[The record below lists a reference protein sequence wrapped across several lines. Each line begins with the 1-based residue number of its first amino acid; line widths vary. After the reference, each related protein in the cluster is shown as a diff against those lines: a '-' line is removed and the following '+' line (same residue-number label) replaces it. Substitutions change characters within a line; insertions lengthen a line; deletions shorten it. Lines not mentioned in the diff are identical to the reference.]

1 MRRVPPRSTVRACV
15 ALALGVLVAGAVAT
29 PEPIADGGVRA
40 WVAHWTLPHCLT
52 PNAGQALNELREAGR
67 IAAALPAGWTLT
79 GGEIES
85 DAIVVE
91 VADRDGERHRVTLA
105 LSRAGGPRPDA
116 HGRTFVFLLGD
127 APPAARDPLLA
138 LATLIDGAIPDAAL
152 RPCSGHDADAGT
164 DHATRRRS
172 LLSAALQAAILV
184 AAIVFGSAAL
194 PREVPGSGSV

>member
-85 DAIVVE
+85 DM
-91 VADRDGERHRVTLA
+91 
-105 LSRAGGPRPDA
+105 
-116 HGRTFVFLLGD
+116 
-127 APPAARDPLLA
+127 PPNPL
-138 LATLIDGAIPDAAL
+138 P
-152 RPCSGHDADAGT
+152 
-164 DHATRRRS
+164 
-172 LLSAALQAAILV
+172 V
-184 AAIVFGSAAL
+184 IVFPVMRTSTL
-194 PREVPGSGSV
+194 PSRPLMSPDSSEISKKRPS